1 MAEPQ
6 REHRVRS
13 PGPGPSARSSRRAAP
28 RKSPRR
34 RRSEQ
39 SGFVLLVVVPVL
51 LMLGSV
57 YLHTVSAGLGDRVA
71 ELEGL
76 NSNTAAESDRLEIRV
91 AELSRPGR
99 IRPLAR
105 EELKMRDPDGSDL
118 KVYGNNREVDRQ
130 SGGEK
135 KRENPQ

>member
-1 MAEPQ
+1 M
-6 REHRVRS
+6 R
-13 PGPGPSARSSRRAAP
+13 PSRRTVSRSSKGKKTRERR
-28 RKSPRR
+28 
-34 RRSEQ
+34 
-39 SGFVLLVVVPVL
+39 GFVMLVVVPVL

-76 NSNTAAESDRLEIRV
+76 NAHAAAERENLEVRV
-91 AELSRPGR
+91 AELSSPGR

-105 EELKMRDPDGSDL
+105 EELKMRDPEGVDL
-118 KVYGNNREVDRQ
+118 KVYSGNREDGRQ
-130 SGGEK
+130 SGGQK